1 MDRPNRKRNLRR
13 EAALE
18 TIRYVEGV
26 RQGMWHVMEDEVKN
40 EEDKAR
46 LIHFSRGMNFV
57 LKVLREKV

>member
-26 RQGMWHVMEDEVKN
+26 RQEMWHVMEDEVKN

-57 LKVLREKV
+57 LRVLREKV